1 MSYYFE
7 TRKNW
12 LEKELAQLTNKTA
25 ALPDGTLVFYYNGT
39 KAYHQIKNKDG
50 KYTRKYIPSSKK
62 DLALKLAR
70 KTLIVDSISDI
81 NNELSAINA
90 YLKARKKRKLQ
101 GLLAEGSPYL
111 KLLSPENNWME
122 DDDYPKNPNYP
133 EALVFKAPKGQFVRS
148 KSEAIIAHAL
158 YDSHLSYRYELEMF
172 LDDSTYY
179 PDFSIHH
186 PQTGKLYIWEHF
198 GLADNPK
205 YQNKMLNKTRT
216 YINNGFIPGDNL
228 ILTYE
233 TKDQPLDINYVQNL
247 ISFHFGF

>member
-7 TRKNW
+7 TRKSW

-25 ALPDGTLVFYYNGT
+25 ALPDGTLIFYYNGT

-179 PDFSIHH
+179 PDFSIRH

-233 TKDQPLDINYVQNL
+233 TKDQPLNIDYVQNL
-247 ISFHFGF
+247 ISFHFGV